1 MDHKVIDYHIKCL
14 ANNVLYEYELMRA
27 GMAVWHGG
35 WIKEWDPKIPR
46 VSLLA
51 GWSVDLPRGNF
62 ENQECTK
69 SHLRSFCIAIKVSN
83 LPEVCLS
90 ADVSKEKVPIYSM
103 LLNVFEVGRAS
114 SVTCAYS
121 LVSRWSLVRSS
132 HPAFFRGDLVVKKHS
147 TTFLSLPLIQEGQL
161 SVTGE
166 RICTKYW

>member
-1 MDHKVIDYHIKCL
+1 MFLFLQGCRWTSPGEILK
-14 ANNVLYEYELMRA
+14 
-27 GMAVWHGG
+27 
-35 WIKEWDPKIPR
+35 
-46 VSLLA
+46 
-51 GWSVDLPRGNF
+51 
-62 ENQECTK
+62 TK
-69 SHLRSFCIAIKVSN
+69 NAQKAISGQFCIAIKVSN

-90 ADVSKEKVPIYSM
+90 ADVSEEKVPIYSM